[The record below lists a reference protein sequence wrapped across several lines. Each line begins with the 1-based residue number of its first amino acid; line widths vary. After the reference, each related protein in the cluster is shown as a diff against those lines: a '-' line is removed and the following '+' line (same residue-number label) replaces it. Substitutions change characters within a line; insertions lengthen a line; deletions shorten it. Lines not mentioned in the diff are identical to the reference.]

1 MIPNEWLVEAQQRL
15 EGKVLRTPRI
25 HDRVASIFLKLENL
39 QITGSFKIRGALNR
53 ILTLSEDERARV
65 VTASAGNHGLG
76 VAYGIR
82 LAGGKAVI
90 FVSDHAVPQ
99 KVEAI
104 RALGGEIREVR
115 GGYGEAEATAIR
127 FAEAMNGTFISPYD
141 DPQVIAGQAT
151 VGFELVDQLE
161 GNPIRSVIVPVGG
174 GGLLAGIGLAMKEA
188 GIEVKLIGVNP
199 EESKFFYSQYTHEI
213 QAGVEDRPTLADG
226 LAGAI
231 NPAAITIPIL
241 KNLGASIIT
250 IEESA
255 IREAIHT
262 LWNEYGQKVEGSAAI
277 ALAAISQDPSI
288 EKPATVIL
296 TGGNIQQEVF
306 TGLVGDSKKKQ

>member
-1 MIPNEWLVEAQQRL
+1 MIPNEWLIEARQRL
-15 EGKVLRTPRI
+15 EGKVLRTPLI
-25 HDRVASIFLKLENL
+25 HDRDASIFLKLENL

-53 ILTLSEDERARV
+53 ILTLSEDERAWV

-76 VAYGIR
+76 VAYAIR
-82 LAGGKAVI
+82 LSGGKAVI

-115 GGYGEAEATAIR
+115 GGYGEAEAAAIR
-127 FAEAMNGTFISPYD
+127 FAESTNGTFISPYD

-151 VGFELVDQLE
+151 VGLELIDQLE
-161 GNPIRSVIVPVGG
+161 GKSIRSVIVPVGG
-174 GGLLAGIGLAMKEA
+174 GGLLAGIGSALQ
-188 GIEVKLIGVNP
+188 GTGLRVKLIGVNP
-199 EESKFFYSQYTHEI
+199 VESQFFFSQYTRGI

-231 NPAAITIPIL
+231 NPSAITIPIL
-241 KNLGASIIT
+241 KNLEASIIT
-250 IEESA
+250 IEEPA
-255 IREAIHT
+255 IQEAVQTI
-262 LWNEYGQKVEGSAAI
+262 WKKYDQKVEGSSAI
-277 ALAAISQDPSI
+277 ALAAIAQDPSI
-288 EKPATVIL
+288 EKPAIVIL

-306 TGLVGDSKKKQ
+306 SGLVGDSKLNL